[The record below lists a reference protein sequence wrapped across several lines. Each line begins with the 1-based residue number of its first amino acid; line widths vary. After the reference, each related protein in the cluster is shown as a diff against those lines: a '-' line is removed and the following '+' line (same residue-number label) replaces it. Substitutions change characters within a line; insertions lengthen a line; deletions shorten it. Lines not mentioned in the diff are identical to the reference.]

1 MTLKKDLLS
10 EIILTGKIVWQ
21 KHALQRMMERNIPRA
36 DVKKAI
42 IDGVIIESYTQDKP
56 LPSVLIAC
64 VNRELKLHVVTAYDF
79 ENKTAYIITA
89 YYPDA
94 KYFEDDLITRRK

>member
-1 MTLKKDLLS
+1 MNNTIKQYLDKQ
-10 EIILTGKIVWQ
+10 KI
-21 KHALQRMMERNIPRA
+21 K
-36 DVKKAI
+36 
-42 IDGVIIESYTQDKP
+42 
-56 LPSVLIAC
+56 
-64 VNRELKLHVVTAYDF
+64 VVETYDF